1 MSYKTQR
8 QIAADCKVSSELV
21 SRIAAQLKVGISGT
35 HPNSPKTFTPADA
48 LAVAEIIFAEK
59 TGAARNELM
68 VIEAKRLDQCEHMAR
83 LAGLARGMQHPAH
96 VALAELQVVVAAI
109 RKGVG
114 GKTDIKSLD
123 GKARF
128 LNALAPHRSSLNA
141 AMAAV
146 SAKL

>member
-1 MSYKTQR
+1 MTYKTQR

-35 HPNSPKTFTPADA
+35 HPNSPKTFTDADA
-48 LAVAEIIFAEK
+48 LAVAESILAEK
-59 TGAARNELM
+59 TGAARNQLM
-68 VIEAKRLDQCEHMAR
+68 SLEAQRLDQCENMAR

-96 VALAELQVVVAAI
+96 VALAELQVVVAKI
-109 RKGVG
+109 RAGVG
-114 GKTDIKSLD
+114 PKTDIKSLD

-128 LNALAPHRSSLNA
+128 LNALAPHRNALNV

-146 SAKL
+146 AAKL